1 MRRKN
6 ILKGLLAS
14 LLFSTTLISCDGYDV
29 DLLNELDVTRVF
41 SPTGLTAKVSNQTTV
56 ELNWT
61 LRDDADYYVVE
72 FSADDPNFSTIFKS
86 VEVKPT
92 ELPFKVALEGET
104 VYSIR
109 VKGISSTGLEVSKW
123 ATTTATTLSEQLFI
137 PGLDSDILATQT
149 TVRWVANSNVTQL
162 VANPG
167 NIVHTITAS
176 EKTAGVATIVGLTG
190 ETQYTVTLNNGTK
203 KRGTKVFTTGIDI
216 GSGILVQPTDDL
228 NAKVTEAASGATLVL
243 MPGNYTVFSGEI
255 IIDKPITIRGLRSF
269 DKPKLNINFSI
280 VSGATDSKFIDL
292 DLGGNSTL
300 LDVFRFNSTGYN
312 YGPLS
317 IIGCNIHDY
326 ARTLI
331 GGSNSNTKV
340 SSVLI
345 DNSIVT
351 NILTNG
357 GDFIDFRNTHVSDIS
372 IKNSTFNNCALAR
385 DFIRVDAASGITGTG
400 LNTNVLLDACTF
412 YKVSDRTGGNSRI
425 LYVRFATNTST
436 VRNCIFANTTAIYSN
451 QPTTTAPTFSKNNY
465 FTAASFYNSA
475 ITNNKVDGSSSRTT
489 LDPGFS
495 AANSGNFTLTNS
507 TLKSEGVGDPRWR

>member
-1 MRRKN
+1 MKTRY
-6 ILKGLLAS
+6 ILKGLIAS
-14 LLFSTTLISCDGYDV
+14 IFFSSMLISCDGYDV
-29 DLLNELDVTRVF
+29 DLIDELGVSRVF
-41 SPTGLTAKVSNQTTV
+41 APTGITAKVTNQTTV
-56 ELNWT
+56 ELNWA
-61 LRDDADYYVVE
+61 LRDDADHYIVE
-72 FSADDPNFSTIFKS
+72 FSADDPNFATIFKTI
-86 VEVKPT
+86 EVKPT
-92 ELPFKVALEGET
+92 ELPIKVVLEGET

-109 VKGISSTGLEVSKW
+109 VKGVSANGLEMSKW

-137 PGLDSDILATQT
+137 AGLDSDIQATQA

-176 EKTAGVATIVGLTG
+176 EKTAGVAIITGLTG

-216 GSGILVQPTDDL
+216 GNGILVQPTDDL
-228 NAKVTEAASGATLVL
+228 NAKVSAAASGSTLVL
-243 MPGNYTVFSGEI
+243 MPGNYTVFSGEV
-255 IIDKPITIRGLRSF
+255 IIDKPITIRGLRSY
-269 DKPKLNINFSI
+269 DKPKLSINFSI

-357 GDFIDFRNTHVSDIS
+357 GDFIDFRNTHVSEIS

-451 QPTTTAPTFSKNNY
+451 QPTTTSPTFSNNNY
-465 FTAASFYNSA
+465 FNATSFYNSA
-475 ITNNKVDGSSSRTT
+475 ITNNKVDSSSSKST

-495 AANSGNFTLTNS
+495 AANSGDFTIANA